1 MFVRD
6 SLTSNMLMQQNATS
20 FLGDAM
26 DAASEDDGS
35 DDPLLHQLHQ
45 IALVIVSLRNQ
56 ANMILSQVANADST
70 PDLDALTG
78 LMQQIA
84 VQVQN
89 FRNVAAQRQ
98 AQNPYA
104 LSSFDQAILDI
115 GTWAQAVVQAL
126 PNALAAIPNALI
138 NAAAKIASNAGTAVL
153 GASVPWLIGGGLV
166 LMLVLQAEKSR
177 TYRKAVA

>member
-6 SLTSNMLMQQNATS
+6 SLTATMLMQQNATS

-26 DAASEDDGS
+26 DNAADDDGS

-45 IALVIVSLRNQ
+45 IALVIVALRNQ
-56 ANMILSQVANADST
+56 ANGILSQVANADST

-98 AQNPYA
+98 AMNPFA
-104 LSSFDQAILDI
+104 LSSFDQAVLDI
-115 GTWAQAVVQAL
+115 GTWAQGVVQAL
-126 PNALAAIPNALI
+126 PGAISAIPNALV
-138 NAAAKIASNAGTAVL
+138 NAAGQIAGNAGSALL

-166 LMLVLQAEKSR
+166 LMLVLQSEKSR
-177 TYRKAVA
+177 TYRKVVA